1 MIEFREIRLGLGRFV
16 LGELSF
22 TVPAGAY
29 GVLMGTSGSGKT
41 TLLEI
46 LCGLRRPDS
55 GRVLLMGEDRTHAP
69 PAERRIGYVPQ
80 DGALF
85 THFNVFDN
93 LAFAPRVRGTAKAE
107 VRGRVE
113 AMAESLGV
121 AHLLKRRVDFLSG
134 GEKQRVAL
142 GRALLAD
149 PDILCLDEPLA
160 ALDEATHGRMVELL
174 RRVHRESGRTFLHV
188 THRLAEAEALGDCV
202 VRLRGGRL
210 AEEGEERGANH

>member
-1 MIEFREIRLGLGRFV
+1 MIEFRGIRLQLGRFA

-22 TVPAGAY
+22 TVPGGAY

-55 GRVLLMGEDRTHAP
+55 GRVLLMGEDRTDAP
-69 PAERRIGYVPQ
+69 PSQRRIGYVPQ

-85 THFNVFDN
+85 THFDVFGN
-93 LAFAPRVRGTAKAE
+93 LGFALRVRGARKTE
-107 VRGRVE
+107 IRDRVDE
-113 AMAESLGV
+113 MAESLGV
-121 AHLLKRRVDFLSG
+121 GHLLGRRVNFLSG

-160 ALDEATHGRMVELL
+160 ALDETTHGRMVDLL
-174 RRVHRESGRTFLHV
+174 RRVHRDTGKTFLHV
-188 THRLAEAEALGDCV
+188 THRLAEAKALGDCI
-202 VRLRGGRL
+202 VRLQGGRL
-210 AEEGEERGANH
+210 ADEGER